1 MSRVG
6 ISLDDLIGLEAE
18 PALGNGGLGR
28 LAACFLESMACR
40 DVVGFGYGIRYEYGM
55 FRQEI
60 ADGWQVEQPDDWLTH
75 SNVWELERPEPAFTI
90 GFGGHVEHHD
100 NGAIW
105 HPGES
110 IIAVAH
116 DLLVPGHRNATVN
129 TLRLWG
135 ARPVSG
141 LDLGK
146 FNRGNYLE
154 AIAPKIRSKT
164 VTRLLY
170 PDDSTP
176 EGRELRLRQEH
187 FFASASVQDLIA
199 RFLRDHG
206 ADWNRLPD
214 KVAIHLND
222 THPALAPAEL
232 MRLLVDVHRL
242 PWERALELTSMV
254 FSYTNHTL
262 MPEALEVWQADL
274 MRRIAPRHLEI
285 IEEIDRRLARELSLR
300 PDVRADQVSVD

>member
-1 MSRVG
+1 
-6 ISLDDLIGLEAE
+6 
-18 PALGNGGLGR
+18 
-28 LAACFLESMACR
+28 MACR

-75 SNVWELERPEPAFTI
+75 SNVWELQRPEPAFTI
-90 GFGGHVEHHD
+90 GFGGHVEHRD
-100 NGAIW
+100 NRAIW
-105 HPGES
+105 HPAES

-116 DLLVPGHRNATVN
+116 DLLVPGHHNATVN

-146 FNRGNYLE
+146 FNRGKYLE

-187 FFASASVQDLIA
+187 FFASASVQDLA
-199 RFLRDHG
+199 RPLPARPRRRLGPAARQGRHPPQRHASRTGTRRADAPAGRRAPAAVGAGAG
-206 ADWNRLPD
+206 AD
-214 KVAIHLND
+214 H
-222 THPALAPAEL
+222 
-232 MRLLVDVHRL
+232 
-242 PWERALELTSMV
+242 
-254 FSYTNHTL
+254 
-262 MPEALEVWQADL
+262 
-274 MRRIAPRHLEI
+274 APRSATPTT
-285 IEEIDRRLARELSLR
+285 R
-300 PDVRADQVSVD
+300 